1 MAILEGD
8 LKSAPEIVYSEGVV
22 SMVIDDTPQIIVHT
36 ADISQGN
43 SGGPIMDESGRV
55 VGITT
60 SIQVDTQSNRQ
71 ASVCLGTVDIIK
83 FLAKY
88 NSRAVVEE

>member
-1 MAILEGD
+1 
-8 LKSAPEIVYSEGVV
+8 
-22 SMVIDDTPQIIVHT
+22 
-36 ADISQGN
+36 
-43 SGGPIMDESGRV
+43 MDESGRV